1 MPRSCD
7 KPLSPFRFLEEFKQ
21 EVLSDHSQVWKPDY
35 QPTSVHFTEI
45 MPEEDNSVID
55 RASLDALPQEQTA
68 LADILLEDQS
78 HGSRSGVVH
87 QEELGSED
95 HLVDVLN
102 DSNDLLNLSLQSAD
116 SFGSLP
122 DLDIDELLAGDS
134 SVFNDNVGL
143 GRLHEDL
150 RDLGA
155 LELNEEV
162 SQVDVSLPSSSL
174 NVSDPGMVGISLWRC
189 MVSENICRIVS

>member
-21 EVLSDHSQVWKPDY
+21 EVFSDHSQVWKPDY

-87 QEELGSED
+87 QEESGSED

-122 DLDIDELLAGDS
+122 DLDIDELLASDS

-143 GRLHEDL
+143 GRLREDL